1 MSDAPKKSYRTGVL
15 LLLTLVYG
23 FNFIDRQIVGILAPW
38 IQTDLDLTNT
48 QLGLLIGLAFAAF
61 YTIMGIPLAFL
72 ADRINRVS
80 LLSAALAVW
89 SGFTA
94 LTGVS
99 QNFLHIAFARVG
111 VGIGEAG
118 GSPPSHSMISDFY
131 GKEERAGAL
140 GVYSLGIPLGI
151 MVAYFLTAAL
161 MGSDPDTVDW
171 RRIFI
176 LLGFMG
182 LFLAVIV
189 RLMVVEPQRGAIDA
203 EGTPDLPSIKF
214 NDSYKSLAMFLGFI
228 VAFAFLTQLL
238 NASDMFLGTS
248 LNWDVVTIMI
258 MLFGVIVAIMT
269 RLSIQT
275 PEKRKL
281 IGKQPK
287 TTKAPSGY
295 IPLGQSFRDANLP
308 PRALV
313 FGGVLAALIIGVIT
327 GIVSILVLV
336 LVSFFLITMFL
347 LSLQPG
353 VMTILSIKSWWWMA
367 LGIAFASFAS
377 YAISGFQTKFL
388 RLLDPDFSPR
398 TFIIWI
404 GIINGTFYVAG
415 TFFGAKLV
423 DWRAKKDIRAYGTIP
438 AISILLAFPLAM
450 AAFWA
455 PSVVLHLAIGA
466 ALQLCLGVY
475 LGPSFAI
482 AQTLAPIKLRAMSTA
497 LFFFVLNMI
506 ALGGG
511 PTFAGAMIDVFINK
525 GAGEL
530 GATRSAMYVTFGA
543 YILAFFFYMLVRK
556 SLPKDWADAEA
567 RNEQASST

>member
-1 MSDAPKKSYRTGVL
+1 MKPDKAKAKVSSKYRTFAL

-38 IQTDLDLTNT
+38 IQADLNLTNT
-48 QLGLLIGLAFAAF
+48 QLGLLVGLAFAAF

-72 ADRINRVS
+72 ADRMNRVT
-80 LLSAALAVW
+80 LLSLALAVW

-94 LTGVS
+94 LTGYA
-99 QNFLHIAFARVG
+99 QNFVHIALARVG

-131 GKEERAGAL
+131 AKEERAGAL

-151 MVAYFLTAAL
+151 MSAYFLTAAL
-161 MGSDPDTVDW
+161 LGADAESVNW

-176 LLGFMG
+176 TLGIFG
-182 LFLAVIV
+182 ILLAVIV
-189 RLMVVEPQRGAIDA
+189 KIAIREPERGAM
-203 EGTPDLPSIKF
+203 EVG
-214 NDSYKSLAMFLGFI
+214 M
-228 VAFAFLTQLL
+228 
-238 NASDMFLGTS
+238 
-248 LNWDVVTIMI
+248 
-258 MLFGVIVAIMT
+258 
-269 RLSIQT
+269 
-275 PEKRKL
+275 
-281 IGKQPK
+281 
-287 TTKAPSGY
+287 KAPSGY
-295 IPLGQSFRDANLP
+295 IPLGQSFAQSNLP
-308 PRALV
+308 PRIGI
-313 FGGVLAALIIGVIT
+313 FGGLLALLIGAWALGYISWVFVIPFVIF
-327 GIVSILVLV
+327 IV
-336 LVSFFLITMFL
+336 TMFL

-388 RLLDPDFSPR
+388 RLLEPDFSPR

-415 TFFGAKLV
+415 TYFGAKLV
-423 DWRAKKDIRAYGTIP
+423 DWKAKTDIRAYGTIP
-438 AISILLAFPLAM
+438 AISILFALPLAV

-455 PSVVLHLAIGA
+455 PSIALHLMIGA

-482 AQTLAPIKLRAMSTA
+482 AQTLAPVKLRAMSTA

-511 PTFAGAMIDVFINK
+511 PTFAGVMIDVFL
-525 GAGEL
+525 GRGETEL
-530 GATRSAMYVTFGA
+530 NATRLAMYVTFGA
-543 YILAFFFYMLVRK
+543 YFLSFIFYMLVRQT
-556 SLPKDWADAEA
+556 LPSDWAAAEA
-567 RNEQASST
+567 RNEG